1 MFQTKGK
8 EIKILFK
15 STILSCAVCKEI
27 KFRFKHINRL
37 KIKGQAEET
46 VKYYRERLN
55 KKHKLWN
62 QVRNQ

>member
-15 STILSCAVCKEI
+15 HTILSCVVCKEI

-37 KIKGQAEET
+37 KIKEEET
-46 VKYYRERLN
+46 VKYYRERFN
-55 KKHKLWN
+55 EKHKMWN
-62 QVRNQ
+62 QIGNQ